1 MKKKISVI
9 VSFYNEE
16 ESIKSFIEET
26 TEELQK
32 IPELDYEIIFI
43 NDCSTD
49 GSLEKLI
56 NEREKNDKVKI
67 INLSRRFGPMESIMA
82 GVQLSTGDALV
93 NLDIDL
99 QDPPSLISEMVKF
112 WREDGY
118 DVVFTTRTERQGESV
133 IKKIVSSMG
142 YKILKKFSNISIE
155 KDSGDF
161 RLISRRV
168 INEYKKFRE
177 VYPFFRFVVD
187 WIGFKRKQIF
197 YKRKPRR
204 KGNTKHP
211 LGLGILFNFFE
222 ISFTPF
228 TDAPLRFALIFGIFS
243 FLVSAF
249 IMMRT
254 TILFFMG
261 EPNIS
266 TTSLFVAILLFGSIN
281 SLILGILS
289 VYIGSIFKDSKKRPM
304 YIIESCFGFDEK
316 DSQSTNIDNK

>member
-1 MKKKISVI
+1 MNKKISII

-16 ESIKSFIEET
+16 ESIESFITET
-26 TEELQK
+26 TKELNK
-32 IPELDYEIIFI
+32 IQELDYEIIFI

-49 GSLEKLI
+49 KSLEKLI
-56 NEREKNDKVKI
+56 LEREKNNKIKI

-82 GVQLSTGDALV
+82 GIQMSTGDALI

-99 QDPPSLISEMVKF
+99 QDPPSLIAEMVKH
-112 WREDGY
+112 WREDGF
-118 DVVFTTRTERQGESV
+118 DVVFSTRTKRHGEPL
-133 IKKIVSSMG
+133 IKKIISSIG
-142 YKILKKFSNISIE
+142 YKILKKFTNIPIE

-161 RLISRRV
+161 RLISKKV
-168 INEYKKFRE
+168 ITEYKKFSE

-197 YKRKPRR
+197 YERKPRR

-211 LGLGILFNFFE
+211 LGLGIIYNFFE

-228 TDAPLRFALIFGIFS
+228 TDAPLRFALIFGIIS
-243 FLVSAF
+243 FIACF
-249 IMMRT
+249 IIMIR
-254 TILFFMG
+254 TILLFLMG

-266 TTSLFVAILLFGSIN
+266 TTSLFVAILFFGSIN

-289 VYIGSIFKDSKKRPM
+289 IYIGSIFKDSKKRPL
-304 YIIESCFGFDEK
+304 YIIESSYGFD
-316 DSQSTNIDNK
+316 DLSNKSKE